1 MNARLSTGAFPR
13 HGLVLLAGLSWLS
26 CSSIPETKAPAPDL
40 KWLDRAETS
49 LFWFGP
55 RQASDLKKWQDR
67 AEKGDVKAQK
77 ELALLYFDGW
87 FVTQDYV
94 QAFNWFAKAANQG
107 DYVSQGYLGKM
118 YEQGHGVPQDYA
130 TAVRW
135 YRKAADQSSDS
146 SRTSLGVMYEEGR
159 GVPQDYAQ
167 ALNWYRKADKFFVAQ
182 YRLGVMYEE
191 GRGVPQD
198 YAQALNWY
206 RKAADWSYAA
216 AQYRLGIAYQTGRGV
231 AQDYVQAHMWMNL
244 AASRVGVSDYRQYA
258 DARDALARKMTAAE
272 IAKAQSLA
280 REWKD
285 ELDRMIRQR

>member
-167 ALNWYRKADKFFVAQ
+167 ALNWYRKA
-182 YRLGVMYEE
+182 
-191 GRGVPQD
+191 
-198 YAQALNWY
+198 
-206 RKAADWSYAA
+206 ADWSYAA